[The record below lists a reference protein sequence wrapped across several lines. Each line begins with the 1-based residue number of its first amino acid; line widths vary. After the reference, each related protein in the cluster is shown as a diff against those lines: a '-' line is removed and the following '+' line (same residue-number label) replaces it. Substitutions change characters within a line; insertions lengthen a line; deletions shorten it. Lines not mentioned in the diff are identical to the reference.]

1 MLKSFK
7 FFSVLVVAT
16 ALTGCIS
23 YTGVVTPGD
32 ELVDESNAPFAKSA
46 ADTFAQRQ
54 KFRRQVVIQ
63 EAEGVNLF
71 LSPQF
76 VARSNNHRAN
86 ALCRNIE
93 VRRTMLQSA
102 KARLREMVSS
112 LKDLQLTGDASAPM
126 VSVTADD
133 NAVPSVYRI
142 TYNISNLDLQLRES
156 SGLGNFVR
164 SASSKENKIYYS
176 WIANVT
182 VEVRMIAPDG
192 SNVFTFNSVGTLSQ
206 DDDGSLNPN
215 PTMLEQ
221 ASINAITGAMKQY
234 AYKFGPPIYVTETC
248 QNGEFACL
256 SVGADYGLREGMKVE
271 FFRHRQKKGL
281 DGNVEMTEM
290 RVGTGTVGQGKA
302 PVESAK
308 AWVHVDNY
316 DSEARTV
323 FQWTSAKL
331 IKGEGGTSGIGAL
344 GFEL

>member
-1 MLKSFK
+1 MNRTLK
-7 FFSVLVVAT
+7 FFFAAVFAAT
-16 ALTGCIS
+16 LTGCIS
-23 YTGVVTPGD
+23 YTGAVTPGD
-32 ELVDESNAPFAKSA
+32 ELVDEANAPFAKNA
-46 ADTFAQRQ
+46 AQTFAQRQ
-54 KFRRQVVIQ
+54 NFRRPVIIQ

-76 VARSNNHRAN
+76 VPRSNNYRAD

-102 KARLREMVSS
+102 KARLREMVSG

-126 VSVTADD
+126 VAVSADD
-133 NAVPSVYRI
+133 NAASQVYRI

-164 SASSKENKIYYS
+164 AASSNDNKIYYS

-192 SNVFTFNSVGTLSQ
+192 RNVFTFNSVGTLSQ

-256 SVGADYGLREGMKVE
+256 SIGADYGLREGMKIE
-271 FFRHRQKKGL
+271 FFRHREKKGL
-281 DGNVEMTEM
+281 DGKVEMTEM

-302 PVESAK
+302 PVEPAK
-308 AWVHVDNY
+308 AWVHVDDY
-316 DSEARTV
+316 DADARTV

-331 IKGEGGTSGIGAL
+331 IKGEGSTSGIGAL